1 MLLRLQCV
9 LCVLATVSFEII
21 VGTRRLFI
29 RFDSCVVHGVLLCY
43 KRVYF
48 NYNFQTRLFLRTVCD
63 TSVVDLTHN
72 NVDTELGQQKY
83 FLSIFLKF
91 CTSQRPDKFMN
102 NFCCQFATNFCIL
115 AKRLPRLFFPR
126 QSQGHIC
133 EFLRRLVSN

>member
-21 VGTRRLFI
+21 VRTRRLFI

-43 KRVYF
+43 KLVYL
-48 NYNFQTRLFLRTVCD
+48 YNFQTRLFLRTVCD

-115 AKRLPRLFFPR
+115 ANFYPVYFFP
-126 QSQGHIC
+126 GKAKVT
-133 EFLRRLVSN
+133 FVNFYADW